1 MDELP
6 HLAFDHDKIFAEA
19 MERLRRDIH
28 FQPVGF
34 DLLDDEFTIPDL
46 QRLYEA
52 ILGVKFDRR
61 NFQRKILSSGILEQ
75 TADEGSARVA
85 FSMTRSPRKEARLE
99 EPVMLADTCYEDSF
113 SEVLPVMES
122 PREKKGRP
130 GRVGS
135 FFRLNRRKYEELK
148 EDGLKQEF

>member
-1 MDELP
+1 
-6 HLAFDHDKIFAEA
+6 

-75 TADEGSARVA
+75 AADKELPRAA
-85 FSMTRSPRKEARLE
+85 FLADALPVREACLE
-99 EPVMLADTCYEDSF
+99 EPATLGDADYFCEAVAVTGA
-113 SEVLPVMES
+113 PM
-122 PREKKGRP
+122 EKKGRP
-130 GRVGS
+130 GRTGS